1 MPSGKK
7 RRKAYE
13 DETPESPDPGYNGA
27 QFLGWI
33 KKHGFSYDFGAC
45 EVYCNSVHLD
55 IKRFINDMNVD
66 EGPSRIYCAR
76 TGRTARGKTEVL
88 VIIRDRKWA
97 SKWARKY
104 KTDMPHH
111 RGWVSLSDEVD

>member
-1 MPSGKK
+1 MIRFIMPSGKK

-13 DETPESPDPGYNGA
+13 DETPEPPDPGYNGA

-66 EGPSRIYCAR
+66 EGHSHIYYAR

-88 VIIRDRKWA
+88 VIISDRKWA

-104 KTDMPHH
+104 KTDVPHH
-111 RGWVSLSDEVD
+111 R